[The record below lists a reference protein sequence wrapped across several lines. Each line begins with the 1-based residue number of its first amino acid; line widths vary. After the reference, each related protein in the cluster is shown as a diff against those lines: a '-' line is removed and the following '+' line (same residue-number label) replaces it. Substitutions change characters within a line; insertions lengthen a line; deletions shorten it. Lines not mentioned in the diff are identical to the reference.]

1 MPYPYPNWIQ
11 PPDLAGEYARGAQ
24 LGLEQSRMQMQAE
37 ENQRAHLMEQQRL
50 EVEKAYKDQQ
60 LAMQKQELDQ
70 ATQLNK
76 LKIQD
81 AAQRMS
87 AQKAYQDFV
96 NAGGDPTEGML
107 KFGMQLGLDSSG
119 FYNLAAKAAAAKHP
133 FVPEEMTTPGG
144 VHMVKRSPTAWEVIP
159 ENKVPKE
166 DYAHKKELDDA
177 YKELDEG
184 RKAYDA
190 ATDPQT
196 QANISVRI
204 AHALGRIKAATT
216 VVPKSRMPLTKELA
230 KQFLAQAKGDKEK
243 ARQLAKDAGYDF

>member
-1 MPYPYPNWIQ
+1 MPYAYPNWIV

-24 LGLEQSRMQMQAE
+24 LGMEQSRMQMQAE

-70 ATQLNK
+70 ATKINQI
-76 LKIQD
+76 KIQD

-107 KFGMQLGLDSSG
+107 KYGMQLGLDSSG

-133 FVPEEMTTPGG
+133 FVPSEMTTAGG
-144 VHMVKRSPTAWEVIP
+144 TRLVQLSPNRFEVAP
-159 ENKVPKE
+159 TDNKK
-166 DYAHKKELDDA
+166 LDEPTKLDLQDA
-177 YKELDEG
+177 YRELDEA
-184 RKAYDA
+184 RKAVVSDTNPKHKEQNRLNV
-190 ATDPQT
+190 AT
-196 QANISVRI
+196 
-204 AHALGRIKAATT
+204 ALARVHSIVSPNSKL
-216 VVPKSRMPLTKELA
+216 PLTKELA

-243 ARQLAKDAGYDF
+243 ARQLARDAGYDF